1 MSIGVLQEARESA
14 FRIPDYLPEI
24 EFRLADNPTELENI
38 YRLRYKAY
46 LREGEIDPNP
56 SEQFSDYYD
65 RMNNCW
71 TFGVYANGQLAS
83 SVRMHVISKQ
93 WRKGPALDV
102 FPDVVSPLIEQGKVL
117 IDPTRFVADREA
129 KRRYPELAYIT
140 LRAPSMACVA
150 FDADYCLATVKAEY
164 QPFYE
169 RIFSA
174 KALCEPRPY
183 PALKQRIA
191 LMLIDVG
198 SVRDGLM
205 ARHNAF
211 HSTVDDWRMLFQRS
225 SELRKIEQIP
235 ALALR
240 SGGHAMPERLAS

>member
-1 MSIGVLQEARESA
+1 MSTGVFQENHESV
-14 FRIPDYLPEI
+14 FRIPDYLPEM
-24 EFRLADNPTELENI
+24 EFRLANDPSELKKI

-46 LREGEIDPNP
+46 LREGEIDPDP

-65 RMNNCW
+65 RMDNCW
-71 TFGVYANGQLAS
+71 IFGVHAEDQLVS

-117 IDPTRFVADREA
+117 IDPTRFVADYEA
-129 KRRYPELAYIT
+129 KRRYPELAYVT

-174 KALCEPRPY
+174 RALCEPRPY
-183 PALKQRIA
+183 PALKHRIA

-198 SVRDGLM
+198 RVRDGLM
-205 ARHNAF
+205 ARHSAF
-211 HSTVDDWRMLFQRS
+211 HSTVDDWRALFQRS
-225 SELRKIEQIP
+225 TEMRTLGPVP
-235 ALALR
+235 ALAMR
-240 SGGHAMPERLAS
+240 DRAVPERLAS